1 MNFLNTIGTIARGV
15 NTANDEADRL
25 RDEELKQA
33 EAALKALDARRGVA
47 KERLAFDRGEA
58 QQAIKQGDYASAD
71 TILRGAQADR
81 NTYLGR
87 NEVGPKLIGTP
98 TGATIERA
106 RPTPNFQGPMPG
118 MPEVDDSRPDYNNP
132 ANRLTIERRAAYTP
146 PKTEYKA
153 YNPGDRVY
161 PFDGETGA
169 LKSTD
174 PALTI
179 PMKPAAPKD
188 PKMVRSWDADAGAW
202 TYKPMVEGGI
212 YPDKP
217 GTEKAPKDFNEGAAW
232 NLVDSRLE
240 ASKPLAGLDAQNKR
254 VDLRTGQPLEKAW
267 SDYEAKRQAEYAKVL
282 SENGYRPGGGYS
294 TPQGSQQRDPF
305 RPPSSFNQPSR
316 GGFRPRGVVGAGGT
330 ARWAPIVKQASEQFG
345 VPAEIIT
352 AVMRQESGGNPNA
365 RSPVGALGLMQF
377 MPGTAKGLGID
388 PLNPEQAILGGAKH
402 LAGLYAKFGKW
413 SDAIAAYNAG
423 ADASPARPGKRVGP
437 FAPSASDPRYRVWEN
452 PANAGYAETR
462 NYVKSIKADLKR
474 QGIEI
479 SAAEAEQVAGL
490 LDKYGLAPGATN
502 A

>member
-33 EAALKALDARRGVA
+33 DAALKALDARRGVA

-106 RPTPNFQGPMPG
+106 RPTPSFQGPMPG
-118 MPEVDDSRPDYNNP
+118 MPEIDDNRPDYANP
-132 ANRLTIERRAAYTP
+132 ANRMTIERQAGYEKPKPNYEQWDPYKPVIDTSGDVPRIVRGAIPKPQDTEEAKTWDPAAGGWVYK
-146 PKTEYKA
+146 PKT
-153 YNPGDRVY
+153 PGAVFYD
-161 PFDGETGA
+161 
-169 LKSTD
+169 
-174 PALTI
+174 
-179 PMKPAAPKD
+179 KPDD
-188 PKMVRSWDADAGAW
+188 PKPR
-202 TYKPMVEGGI
+202 
-212 YPDKP
+212 
-217 GTEKAPKDFNEGAAW
+217 KDFDENKAW
-232 NLVDSRLE
+232 GLVDSRLE
-240 ASKPLAGLDAQNKR
+240 ASRPIAGLDASNQR
-254 VDLRTGQPLEKAW
+254 IDMRSGLPLDQAWKA
-267 SDYEAKRQAEYAKVL
+267 YEDRRQAEFTKVL
-282 SENGYRPGGGYS
+282 GENGYRPGGGYS
-294 TPQGSQQRDPF
+294 TPQGPQQRDPF

-316 GGFRPRGVVGAGGT
+316 GGFRPRGVVGTGGT

>member
-15 NTANDEADRL
+15 NAANDEADRL
-25 RDEELKQA
+25 RDEELKRA
-33 EAALKALDARRGVA
+33 DAALKALDARRGVA
-47 KERLAFDRGEA
+47 KERYAFDRGEA
-58 QQAIKQGDYASAD
+58 QQAIKQNDYAGAD

-87 NEVGPKLIGTP
+87 NEVAPTLIGTP

-106 RPTPNFQGPMPG
+106 RPTPSFQGPMPG
-118 MPEVDDSRPDYNNP
+118 VPEIDESRPDYNNP
-132 ANRLTIERRAAYTP
+132 ANRLTIDRRAGYTP

-153 YNPGDRVY
+153 YNPGDQVY
-161 PFDGETGA
+161 AFDGETGA
-169 LKSTD
+169 RKSGQ
-174 PALTI
+174 PEFTI
-179 PMKPAAPKD
+179 PNKPTAAPKPRYVRRDNGDGTYSMVEMVPGEPIPYKPAATKYVKESD
-188 PKMVRSWDADAGAW
+188 VWA
-202 TYKPMVEGGI
+202 TV
-212 YPDKP
+212 DK
-217 GTEKAPKDFNEGAAW
+217 
-232 NLVDSRLE
+232 RL
-240 ASKPLAGLDAQNKR
+240 ASKKPIPNADR
-254 VDLRTGQPLEKAW
+254 TVDLRTGKPLTEALA
-267 SDYEAKRQAEYAKVL
+267 DYDAMRAQDFEEEYRLQV
-282 SENGYRPGGGYS
+282 EQNPS
-294 TPQGSQQRDPF
+294 TGRANPF
-305 RPPSSFNQPSR
+305 SAPPSFNQPSR
-316 GGFRPRGVVGAGGT
+316 GGFRPRGVVGTGGT

-402 LAGLYAKFGKW
+402 LKGLYAKFGKW